1 MMEYLYDTL
10 RAIESQP
17 LRESLV
23 VGYIAILESSLADMP
38 IRECTRDEMVR
49 SVVQACHDVFKE
61 MLCSVVQACP
71 DVSNA
76 GLIDKNE
83 IANTYRVYV
92 DMYTRHWKHALH
104 TYTIDGNQCFMLEK
118 PRRTT
123 DGRNY
128 LSLAYVNPEA
138 RGTGIAAR
146 LLKRCMDD
154 SPNGLAL
161 HTQRSNVAMIGL
173 AKKLGFVVEQYGY
186 NVVCTYSPN
195 DELPTG

>member
-1 MMEYLYDTL
+1 MPEYMYDTL
-10 RAIESQP
+10 RGIELKP

-23 VGYIAILESSLADMP
+23 AGYIAILESSLADMP

-49 SVVQACHDVFKE
+49 SVVLACHDVFKE
-61 MLCSVVQACP
+61 MLCSVVQACH
-71 DVSNA
+71 DVSKA
-76 GLIDKNE
+76 GLIDRNE

-92 DMYTRHWKHALH
+92 DMYTKHWKHAIH
-104 TYTIDGNQCFMLEK
+104 TYTIDGKQCFMLEK
-118 PRRTT
+118 PRQTT

-173 AKKLGFVVEQYGY
+173 AKKLGFDVEQYGY
-186 NVVCTYSPN
+186 NVVCTYNPN
-195 DELPTG
+195 DK

>member
-10 RAIESQP
+10 RDVESKP

-23 VGYIAILESSLADMP
+23 AGYIAILESSLADMP

-49 SVVQACHDVFKE
+49 SVVQACNDVFKE
-61 MLCSVVQACP
+61 MLCSVVHACP
-71 DVSNA
+71 DVSKA
-76 GLIDKNE
+76 GQIDTNE

-104 TYTIDGNQCFMLEK
+104 TYTIDGKQCFMLEK

-154 SPNGLAL
+154 SPNGLVL
-161 HTQRSNVAMIGL
+161 HTQRSNGAMIGL
-173 AKKLGFVVEQYGY
+173 AKKLGFGVEQYGY
-186 NVVCTYSPN
+186 NVVCTYNPN
-195 DELPTG
+195 DE